1 MYSEQGR
8 IQDLWKGGGGAAGA
22 KVFGGSCLK
31 TFFGISKGGGARPLP
46 CAPPPESA
54 SGKCVHIYLYALYIV
69 GYRIYRLCLLPNSSS
84 YSYRELAL
92 VKW

>member
-8 IQDLWKGGGGAAGA
+8 IQDLWKGGGGGAAGA

-46 CAPPPESA
+46 PPPPESA